1 LRLVWESADAI
12 WRWAGDRATDENHYT
27 KRALLAGILASTLL
41 VRLTAGQAAAETQVD
56 RRIED
61 VMWFERLKGRAGRLH
76 LGALA
81 AGALGRLRYGLLRI

>member
-1 LRLVWESADAI
+1 VEA
-12 WRWAGDRATDENHYT
+12 
-27 KRALLAGILASTLL
+27 
-41 VRLTAGQAAAETQVD
+41 AAAETQVD